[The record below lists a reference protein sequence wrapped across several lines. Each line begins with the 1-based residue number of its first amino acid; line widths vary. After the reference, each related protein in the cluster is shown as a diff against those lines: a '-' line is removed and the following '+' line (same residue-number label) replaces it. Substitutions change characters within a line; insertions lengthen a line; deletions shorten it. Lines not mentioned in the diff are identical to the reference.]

1 MKKRIVA
8 AALAV
13 MAASSFGE
21 TIITDGDVP
30 GNLAMYSRGEIAF
43 QNYSA
48 CHNRIPSITVP
59 CSIAAELLQSPAV
72 VIAPDVAYVNS
83 MRVYAKSHVN
93 VYAYNN
99 VDINFYGTSSSNYN
113 AYGNN
118 SWVTGTEY
126 PESAWTFG
134 VKNKIPFS
142 IVTSGTKDVYTEETL
157 TKSKKYRTLTVKSGG
172 TLIVPPGQYGIKNLI
187 VEKGGKV
194 KFTNPGEKT
203 ILNLYTLTWEGDA
216 VSDNANPNAD
226 PGARFGA
233 YKNLAKGIKVTVAGT
248 SDVMVTGTFAGT
260 LYAPDAYIE
269 LGDRWA
275 SWTCT
280 GEEVRR
286 NQNTPNRT
294 YSYGRFV
301 GNGIYVAAC
310 HVVEAIK
317 YEPKTVAKKQIA
329 GDVEVAKEAVAAPV
343 ASAKFVKQ
351 GAGVYAVDPS
361 LAGSSYSLMDIN
373 GKVVNQGVLGSSLNV
388 STYPAIIRVQGM
400 MPQYLK

>member
-1 MKKRIVA
+1 MKNRIVA

-13 MAASSFGE
+13 MAASSFGAV
-21 TIITDGDVP
+21 TLTDGDAP
-30 GNLAMYSRGEIAF
+30 ANFAMYSRGEIVF
-43 QNYSA
+43 QSYSA
-48 CHNRIPSITVP
+48 CHNRISSTPFG
-59 CSIAAELLQSPAV
+59 CSIAAELSQSPAV
-72 VIAPDVAYVNS
+72 VIADDVSYATS
-83 MRVYAKSHVN
+83 MTVFSKGNIN
-93 VYAYNN
+93 VYAYNDVYAN
-99 VDINFYGTSSSNYN
+99 LYGTNDFRNN

-118 SWVTGTEY
+118 SWISSTEY

-134 VKNKIPFS
+134 VKNKIPFP
-142 IVTSGTKDVYTEETL
+142 IVTSGTKDVYTQETL
-157 TKSKKYRTLTVKSGG
+157 TKSKKYRTLTVKNGG

-301 GNGIYVAAC
+301 GNGISVAAC
-310 HVVEAIK
+310 HVVEGVR

-329 GDVEVAKEAVAAPV
+329 IDGDVVKETVAAPV

-351 GAGVYAVDPS
+351 SAGVYAVDPS
-361 LAGSSYSLMDIN
+361 LAGSSYTLMDIN